1 VVDAEPDAPSGG
13 TIVAAVSLIGGL
25 AALLGLLLL
34 MSEIAD
40 EGIPPSQQLSVVAT
54 GILAITYVVL
64 SIAFAFGLSSMRMWA
79 WPVGVTAQFAAMLS
93 SGLAVFQGGV
103 TPTEVILA
111 LGRLV
116 FPVAILMYL
125 FRANVRSAFGRR

>member
-1 VVDAEPDAPSGG
+1 VDKEPEAPSGG

-34 MSEIAD
+34 LSEIAD
-40 EGIPPSQQLSVVAT
+40 EGIPAPQQLSVVAIA
-54 GILAITYVVL
+54 ILATAYVVL
-64 SIAFAFGLSSMRMWA
+64 SIAFAFGLSSMRIWA
-79 WPVGVTAQFAAMLS
+79 WPVGVTAQFVAMLS
-93 SGLAVFQGGV
+93 SGLAVLQGGV
-103 TPTEVILA
+103 TPAELIVA
-111 LGRLV
+111 LGRLA